1 MSTRPPHTL
10 SRRTAARH
18 LAFAALAVSGAV
30 RAQPLP
36 ASAGPI
42 RILVGFPAGGT
53 IDVVARILADRLKE
67 ELGVPVVVESRVGAG
82 GQLAA

>member
-1 MSTRPPHTL
+1 MSDRSPSRPASI

-18 LAFAALAVSGAV
+18 LAFAALAASGAL

-36 ASAGPI
+36 AKAGPI

-53 IDVVARILADRLKE
+53 IDVVARVLAVRCW
-67 ELGVPVVVESRVGAG
+67 
-82 GQLAA
+82 